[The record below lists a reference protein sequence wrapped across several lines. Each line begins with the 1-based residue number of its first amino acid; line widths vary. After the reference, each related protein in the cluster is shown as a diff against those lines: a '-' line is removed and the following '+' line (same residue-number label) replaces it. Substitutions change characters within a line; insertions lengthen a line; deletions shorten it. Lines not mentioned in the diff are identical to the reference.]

1 MGLCQKK
8 ENNLCKRERQ
18 KFSSKEKSPFIVI
31 PASAYLAA
39 NTDFQSVEH
48 QALHQTL
55 QDILL
60 YPNDPEREEK
70 MEHTI
75 DFIKKEGIS
84 TEEMPQITE
93 QATLTNDDI
102 LTLLKRS
109 KELWV
114 SQRMAPHTE
123 PPTPEISEP

>member
-1 MGLCQKK
+1 
-8 ENNLCKRERQ
+8 
-18 KFSSKEKSPFIVI
+18 
-31 PASAYLAA
+31 
-39 NTDFQSVEH
+39 
-48 QALHQTL
+48 
-55 QDILL
+55 
-60 YPNDPEREEK
+60 